1 MMGIRHNNGSTSIDI
16 KFVSNFKKLVFC
28 VFFWGG
34 LITGSVKGQVTG
46 IVVDTTFSPL
56 PNVEIFN
63 QAGLLLGKTKNDG
76 IFQINKI
83 RGYQKIIFL
92 HPDFHSLEIP
102 LSITEKKDTFNIR
115 LISKTESISEVFIS
129 KIFKDMGP
137 EYMRKAIAKQAYWNS
152 RIPNLRAHVYI
163 KAFEISDTKKKRL
176 PDSSDKYVD
185 TSTINGKAFVEIS
198 MTLDASAEGKIKEV
212 REGITKIGNKSGLF
226 YLSTSEGDFNLYQNL
241 LQVPTL
247 CALPIMSPLSNSA
260 LLAYKFGYINSY
272 QDSQYGRIIRI
283 KMTARQ
289 TSNATFN
296 GEIHLVDSGFW
307 VYKAI
312 LKFPKHLMAEYD
324 EMTLEQFN
332 RLDSNN
338 NLLIDSQRFKYKKRL
353 GRSNTSAFTKVDYT
367 NVEIIPAF
375 PKNHFGLEISKTS
388 KEAYQRDSS
397 YWANTRKQALSI
409 QETQFISKNDSLQ
422 RVRNS
427 NAYLDSIEK
436 LINHVTWKNLL
447 LLGQGYENRS
457 KGLKMDFNPLI
468 SVFNPLFP
476 GGMRI
481 CLYSSL
487 SKTYEN
493 KKEIKFFENLNY
505 GINNK
510 DLLGTVSAY
519 HKYNP
524 YKNAS
529 IRVSMGRDLG
539 WINPNAAVLDVLR
552 RDNFYLKK
560 YATVDHAQEL
570 FNGLFLRVMG
580 EYTNRKDLSAY
591 QFDKLGDSLYE
602 NNKPALFSENRSFF
616 STLTL
621 SYTPFQRYLS
631 EPKQKIILESTWPKF
646 SVVYKQAIPRFLG
659 STIHFTYLEYRI
671 EQKFIWGLL
680 GKSELRAISGSFLN
694 RNSLTPIDYK
704 YHRRGDKGWLT
715 NPMVNFQQLDS
726 TFITFNRFYSLH
738 FQHHFNGSLLNKLPL
753 LKQLSLYETIGLNL
767 LLAPERRNLF
777 YYEIYGGVDKQVKIW
792 RNTYKIGL
800 YYTVGYANIYTKPL
814 YGFKI
819 NFEIYNPYKNSW

>member
-1 MMGIRHNNGSTSIDI
+1 MLGDQHNIGSASIDI
-16 KFVSNFKKLVFC
+16 EFVSGFKKLVLSL
-28 VFFWGG
+28 FFLGIF
-34 LITGSVKGQVTG
+34 LTGTVKSQVIG
-46 IVVDTTFSPL
+46 IVMDTTFLPL
-56 PNVEIFN
+56 PNVQIFN
-63 QAGLLLGKTKNDG
+63 QGGMLLGKTKNDG
-76 IFQINKI
+76 VFRIDKI
-83 RGYQKIIFL
+83 RGYQKIVFL

-115 LISKTESISEVFIS
+115 LISKTESISAVLIT
-129 KIFKDMGP
+129 KIFKDVGP
-137 EYMRKAIAKQAYWNS
+137 EYMRKAIAKREYWNS
-152 RIPNLRAHVYI
+152 RIPNRRAHVYI
-163 KAFEISDTKKKRL
+163 KAFEISEGKKKRFL
-176 PDSSDKYVD
+176 DSSDKYVD

-198 MTLDASAEGKIKEV
+198 MALDASAEGKIKEV
-212 REGITKIGNKSGLF
+212 REGITRIGNKSGLF
-226 YLSTSEGDFNLYQNL
+226 YLSTSEGDFNPYQNL
-241 LQVPTL
+241 LQLPAL
-247 CALPIMSPLSNSA
+247 CALPILSPLSNSA

-289 TSNATFN
+289 TSNATLN
-296 GEIHLVDSGFW
+296 GEIHLVDSSFW

-353 GRSNTSAFTKVDYT
+353 GRSNTNAFTKVDYT
-367 NVEIIPAF
+367 KIEIIPEF

-388 KEAYQRDSS
+388 KEAYERDSS
-397 YWANTRKQALSI
+397 YWANTRKKPLSI
-409 QETQFISKNDSLQ
+409 QETQFISKNDSIQ
-422 RVRNS
+422 RVQNS
-427 NAYLDSIEK
+427 NAYLDSIEQV
-436 LINHVTWKNLL
+436 INHVTWKNLL
-447 LLGQGYENRS
+447 LLGQGYKNRS
-457 KGLKMDFNPLI
+457 KGLEMDFNPLI

-481 CLYSSL
+481 CLFSRL

-493 KKEIKFFENLNY
+493 KKEITFFENLNY

-510 DLLGTVSAY
+510 DLRGTVSAY

-529 IRVSMGRDLG
+529 IGVSLGRDFG
-539 WINPNAAVLDVLR
+539 WINPNSAVFDVLR

-560 YATVDHAQEL
+560 YATIYHRQEL
-570 FNGLFLRVMG
+570 FNGLFLKVMG
-580 EYTNRKDLSAY
+580 EYSNRKDMSSY

-602 NNKPALFSENRSFF
+602 NNKPAFFTENRSFF

-621 SYTPFQRYLS
+621 SYTPFQRYIS
-631 EPKQKIILESTWPKF
+631 EPKQKIILGSAWPTF
-646 SVVYKQAIPRFLG
+646 SVIYKQAIPRFLG
-659 STIHFTYLEYRI
+659 STIHYTYLEYRI
-671 EQKFIWGLL
+671 EQQFIWGLL
-680 GKSELRAISGSFLN
+680 GKSELRAVSGSFLN
-694 RNSLTPIDYK
+694 HTTVSPIDYK
-704 YHRRGDKGWLT
+704 YHRRGDKGMLT

-726 TFITFNRFYSLH
+726 TFTTFNRFYSLH
-738 FQHHFNGSLLNKLPL
+738 FQHHFNGSLVNKLPL
-753 LKQLSLYETIGLNL
+753 LKKLSLYENIGLNL

-777 YYEIYGGVDKQVKIW
+777 YYEVYGGIDKQLKLW

-800 YYTVGYANIYTKPL
+800 YYTVGYANIYKKPL

-819 NFEIYNPYKNSW
+819 NIEIYNPYKNSW